1 LVYLAV
7 IGVVLL
13 WPISRYLTREEEMLF
28 LLRLSTQLELT
39 DFNQEMR
46 CGKFPYCKMTG
57 YEASNLELL
66 SRNKD
71 DHIRIEAPRS
81 DGGPLNVFP

>member
-1 LVYLAV
+1 
-7 IGVVLL
+7 
-13 WPISRYLTREEEMLF
+13 MLF
-28 LLRLSTQLELT
+28 LLRVSTQLELT

-46 CGKFPYCKMTG
+46 LASSPTGGACKMTG
-57 YEASNLELL
+57 YEASNLELPF
-66 SRNKD
+66 RETKD